1 MRKIRRTK
9 LCSFKHLRVLMIKES
24 FVVKRAYSQ
33 ALSAFVAVVS
43 SYFFARSEPFWIP
56 LTAILVMQT
65 AVGISLRQGL
75 ERFFIII
82 LSVAFGTVLV
92 LLIHQSI
99 VLYIII
105 VIVFCFSNYFA
116 LKDSLNLFILTRGF
130 LIGFIL
136 LITMLSSVMQISVL
150 YARLYDV
157 TLGACIGIAI
167 NLLIYPSRVDVEFR
181 SKVIPILN
189 AYETYLTAI
198 IELFLHKGNSEKRAE
213 EQKILLENKFQT
225 RTNAFP
231 SWVYESGLSVSI
243 QSGHRHF
250 LVMTERV
257 AEILFSLHHIARHS
271 FDKTRLENLEDPL
284 LGFAQATQKLF
295 QALITILNLQKL
307 SQPVSDLEDEL
318 IQLEKAFQI
327 VAPPSLELL
336 DLSEDYILLAAFLT
350 DLKDLRGSLVRLS
363 QALIKFP

>member
-1 MRKIRRTK
+1 MWSQI
-9 LCSFKHLRVLMIKES
+9 SN
-24 FVVKRAYSQ
+24 KRAYSQ
-33 ALSAFVAVVS
+33 ALAVFIAVVL
-43 SYFFARSEPFWIP
+43 SYFFSRSEPFWLP

-82 LSVAFGTVLV
+82 LSLALGTILV
-92 LLIHQSI
+92 FLIGQSVI
-99 VLYIII
+99 LYIIM
-105 VIVFCFSNYFA
+105 VIVFCLAYYFA
-116 LKDSLNLFILTRGF
+116 LKDSLILFVLTRGF
-130 LIGFIL
+130 LFGFIF
-136 LITMLSSVMQISVL
+136 LITLMLSATQINIL
-150 YARLYDV
+150 YVRLYDV
-157 TLGACIGIAI
+157 TLGACVGILI

-181 SKVIPILN
+181 NKLIPILN
-189 AYETYLTAI
+189 SYDLYLTSI
-198 IELFLHKGNSEKRAE
+198 IELFLGKVDSEEKFNSEKRAE
-213 EQKILLENKFQT
+213 VQKISLENKFQT
-225 RTNAFP
+225 QTSIFP
-231 SWVYESGLSVSI
+231 SWVYESGLSVAV

-250 LVMTERV
+250 LIMIERV

-271 FDKTRLENLEDPL
+271 FDKSRLENLEEPL
-284 LGFAQATQKLF
+284 LGFAQATQNLF

-318 IQLEKAFQI
+318 IQLEKAFQM

-350 DLKDLRGSLVRLS
+350 DLKDLRESLVRLG